1 MWAMAL
7 GAPGVLAPPLTGTMM
22 VHLHLFLL

>member
-7 GAPGVLAPPLTGTMM
+7 GAPGVLAPPLAGMMM
-22 VHLHLFLL
+22 VHLYLFLL

>member
-1 MWAMAL
+1 MWDMAL
-7 GAPGVLAPPLTGTMM
+7 GAPGVLVPPLAGTMM